1 MTREQWERVDML
13 VENPSRGGINNIL
26 LTVDDEG
33 KWEITT
39 FKNSPVPD
47 SLEELFGEENV

>member
-1 MTREQWERVDML
+1 MTQEQWERVGML
-13 VENPSRGGINNIL
+13 VENPSREGINNIL

-33 KWEITT
+33 EWEITT
-39 FKNSPVPD
+39 FKNSPEPD